1 VELSQF
7 INWKTFLFDLSNR
20 IAIVTGASQGIGRT
34 IAKILAQ
41 SGAHVVCIART
52 EDKIKDLKD
61 QINTSGGSADYICC
75 DISNGDLF
83 SNSINTVIKD
93 NGKLD
98 ILINN
103 AGITRDALLMRMSE
117 KQWDQVINTNLKGA
131 FYGMKAA
138 IRSMMKNK
146 FGRII
151 NITSIVGIT
160 GNPGQANYSASKAG
174 LIGMTQSIAKEVG
187 TRGITVNC
195 IAPGWIDTEM
205 TVDIPENSKKE
216 LLDRIPVG
224 KIGKPE
230 DIAYTALFLA
240 SNEANYITGQ
250 TITVDGGRVI
260 N

>member
-1 VELSQF
+1 
-7 INWKTFLFDLSNR
+7 
-20 IAIVTGASQGIGRT
+20 
-34 IAKILAQ
+34 
-41 SGAHVVCIART
+41 
-52 EDKIKDLKD
+52 
-61 QINTSGGSADYICC
+61 
-75 DISNGDLF
+75 
-83 SNSINTVIKD
+83 
-93 NGKLD
+93 
-98 ILINN
+98 
-103 AGITRDALLMRMSE
+103 MRMSE

-205 TVDIPENSKKE
+205 TVDLPENSKKE
-216 LLDRIPVG
+216 LLDRIPIG

>member
-1 VELSQF
+1 MVLNHF
-7 INWKTFLFDLSNR
+7 INWKTYLFDLTNR
-20 IAIVTGASQGIGRT
+20 IAIVTGASQGIGNT
-34 IAKILAQ
+34 IAKVLAH
-41 SGAHVVCIART
+41 SGAHVICIART
-52 EDKIKDLKD
+52 EEKLSDGKHF
-61 QINTSGGSADYICC
+61 T
-75 DISNGDLF
+75 
-83 SNSINTVIKD
+83 NSIKTVIK
-93 NGKLD
+93 NHEKLD

-103 AGITRDALLMRMSE
+103 AGITRDALLMRMNE
-117 KQWDQVINTNLKGA
+117 EQWDQVINTNLKAA
-131 FYGMKAA
+131 FIGMKAA
-138 IRSMMKNK
+138 IRPMMKNK
-146 FGRII
+146 LGRII

-205 TVDIPENSKKE
+205 TIDLPESGKEE
-216 LLDRIPVG
+216 LLNRIPIG
-224 KIGKPE
+224 KSGKPE
-230 DIAYTALFLA
+230 DIAYAALFLA

>member
-1 VELSQF
+1 M
-7 INWKTFLFDLSNR
+7 
-20 IAIVTGASQGIGRT
+20 
-34 IAKILAQ
+34 
-41 SGAHVVCIART
+41 
-52 EDKIKDLKD
+52 IKDH
-61 QINTSGGSADYICC
+61 
-75 DISNGDLF
+75 
-83 SNSINTVIKD
+83 
-93 NGKLD
+93 GKLD

-103 AGITRDALLMRMSE
+103 AGITRDALLMRMNE
-117 KQWDQVINTNLKGA
+117 EQWDQVINTNLKAA
-131 FYGMKAA
+131 FIGMKAA
-138 IRSMMKNK
+138 IRPMMKNK

-205 TVDIPENSKKE
+205 TIDLPENGKEE
-216 LLDRIPVG
+216 LLNRIPIG

-230 DIAYTALFLA
+230 DIAYAALFLA

>member
-1 VELSQF
+1 
-7 INWKTFLFDLSNR
+7 
-20 IAIVTGASQGIGRT
+20 
-34 IAKILAQ
+34 
-41 SGAHVVCIART
+41 
-52 EDKIKDLKD
+52 
-61 QINTSGGSADYICC
+61 
-75 DISNGDLF
+75 
-83 SNSINTVIKD
+83 
-93 NGKLD
+93 
-98 ILINN
+98 
-103 AGITRDALLMRMSE
+103 
-117 KQWDQVINTNLKGA
+117 VINTNLKAA
-131 FYGMKAA
+131 FIGMKAA
-138 IRSMMKNK
+138 IRPMMKKK

-205 TVDIPENSKKE
+205 TIDLPENGKEE
-216 LLDRIPVG
+216 LLNRIPIG

-230 DIAYTALFLA
+230 DIAYAALFLA

>member
-1 VELSQF
+1 M
-7 INWKTFLFDLSNR
+7 
-20 IAIVTGASQGIGRT
+20 
-34 IAKILAQ
+34 
-41 SGAHVVCIART
+41 
-52 EDKIKDLKD
+52 IK
-61 QINTSGGSADYICC
+61 NHE
-75 DISNGDLF
+75 
-83 SNSINTVIKD
+83 
-93 NGKLD
+93 KLD

-103 AGITRDALLMRMSE
+103 AGITRDALLMRMNE
-117 KQWDQVINTNLKGA
+117 EQWDQVINTNLKAA
-131 FYGMKAA
+131 FIGMKAA
-138 IRSMMKNK
+138 IRPMMKNK

-205 TVDIPENSKKE
+205 TIDLPENGKEE
-216 LLDRIPVG
+216 LLNRIPIG

-230 DIAYTALFLA
+230 DIAYAALFLA

>member
-1 VELSQF
+1 
-7 INWKTFLFDLSNR
+7 
-20 IAIVTGASQGIGRT
+20 
-34 IAKILAQ
+34 
-41 SGAHVVCIART
+41 
-52 EDKIKDLKD
+52 
-61 QINTSGGSADYICC
+61 
-75 DISNGDLF
+75 
-83 SNSINTVIKD
+83 
-93 NGKLD
+93 
-98 ILINN
+98 
-103 AGITRDALLMRMSE
+103 
-117 KQWDQVINTNLKGA
+117 
-131 FYGMKAA
+131 
-138 IRSMMKNK
+138 MKNK

-205 TVDIPENSKKE
+205 TIDLPENGKEE
-216 LLDRIPVG
+216 LLNRIPIG

-230 DIAYTALFLA
+230 DIAYAALFLA